1 MNRLRSSG
9 FAILLIGVL
18 SSCSSESPKQ
28 AAESLNAA
36 CEKVRQVNSEI
47 EALDLD
53 ARGQEAMDDPRV
65 NELLKASSDA
75 AKDLAEKVDD
85 AASAGD
91 GRLGQLRRT
100 VEKNKDLIGKIGS
113 FVASES
119 IDEARDNAR
128 KFRKLADIIGAD
140 ACAKS

>member
-1 MNRLRSSG
+1 MNPLHRLG
-9 FAILLIGVL
+9 AGVLLVSVL
-18 SSCSSESPKQ
+18 SSCSATSPKE
-28 AAESLNAA
+28 ATGNLNAA
-36 CEKVRQVNSEI
+36 CEKVRQVGVEI
-47 EALDLD
+47 EALNLD
-53 ARGQEAMDDPRV
+53 ERGQDAMSDPRV
-65 NELLKASSDA
+65 NELLKAGSDA

-85 AASAGD
+85 AASANQ

-100 VEKNKDLIGKIGS
+100 VDKNRDLIGKIGS

-140 ACAKS
+140 ACVNS